1 MYTAVNGI
9 YENGTLVLTETP
21 PTIEKSNVVVLF
33 LGNLE
38 NQPQK
43 RKKGVRLGSLTGK
56 ISISDDFNAPL
67 DDLKDYM

>member
-21 PTIEKSNVVVLF
+21 PTTEKSNVVVLF
-33 LGNLE
+33 LGNVE
-38 NQPQK
+38 NLTQK
-43 RKKGVRLGSLTGK
+43 QKKGVKLGSLAGK

>member
-21 PTIEKSNVVVLF
+21 PTTEKSNVVVLF
-33 LGNLE
+33 LGNVE
-38 NQPQK
+38 NLTQK
-43 RKKGVRLGSLTGK
+43 RKKGVKLGSLAGK
-56 ISISDDFNAPL
+56 YSIPDDFNAPL